1 MKKSNLIGGVGKTT
15 PFLNDGELGPV
26 LNPNATVQSQTTGTS
41 AEIAQ
46 EQIDANQGPTVGG
59 VSQYEIDY
67 STMSQEDFE
76 TMVSFAPFAG
86 EVIDAKNTLVDLY
99 KGDYTGAAL
108 NAAGFLIPFVPG
120 TILKKGAKEVAA
132 WARKNGGDI
141 MAKLKGGGKI
151 DDLVKTYNPGGMD
164 EVLENQKMEF
174 MNTASDKDIVS
185 SNLFTQEEK
194 AEILGSRYNTNAGGV
209 SDTDLVYDVRVNND
223 NSTEVTDKIRNKGRD
238 LDNYVG
244 SLDVTTDYGDES
256 FDFVGYSPSS
266 SSGKLDKTRPI
277 VEVTL
282 PTGKVQ
288 KFYKSS
294 GSGKKAGSAGNWYP
308 LESQTSSGWWS
319 KEASYGSYNGKKVEG
334 FYEDAAGNRTNNSN
348 DTFISVHEQLKRQG
362 VDPDKAFADGSLKLD
377 KTGYDFHYGS
387 EEYKKIS
394 DKLDSMPDITTSGS
408 NYTFSA
414 NQKNVFS
421 STSADSKLKNTYR
434 NKTGNNSTAIY
445 ENADGVEDVVITAI
459 DDNNYVA
466 FSKGDGP
473 DGEWTSKMEVSTP
486 GKFKQMLQDAT
497 KHLPEGAIL
506 TEKTSISADG
516 LSVWSKFD
524 GKGWKPTGKTKKVY
538 LAKLNAKGD
547 HDKVLFTTK
556 EAANKKIAELKKANP
571 NINYTIGNGP
581 PPPPGGDRKL
591 FINLELPMLEKV
603 GTSNTNA
610 TGGVAR

>member
-1 MKKSNLIGGVGKTT
+1 MKKSNLIGGVGKAT
-15 PFLNDGELGPV
+15 PFLQDDELGPA
-26 LNPNATVQSQTTGTS
+26 LDPNATVESQTTGTS

-76 TMVSFAPFAG
+76 TAVSFAPIAG

-120 TILKKGAKEVAA
+120 AVLKKGAKEVAA
-132 WARKNGGDI
+132 WAKKNGGDI

-164 EVLENQKMEF
+164 KVLENQKMEF

-185 SNLFTQEEK
+185 SKLFTQDEK
-194 AEILGSRYNTNAGGV
+194 AEILGSRYKTNAGGV
-209 SDTDLVYDVRVNND
+209 SDTDLAYDVRVNND
-223 NSTEVTDKIRNKGRD
+223 NSTEVTDKIRNKGRN
-238 LDNYVG
+238 LDDFVG
-244 SLDVTTDYGDES
+244 SLDGATDYSDES

-334 FYEDAAGNRTNNSN
+334 FYEDAAGNRTNNAN

-387 EEYKKIS
+387 KEYKKIS
-394 DKLDSMPDITTSGS
+394 DKLDSMPDITKKS
-408 NYTFSA
+408 N
-414 NQKNVFS
+414 
-421 STSADSKLKNTYR
+421 
-434 NKTGNNSTAIY
+434 
-445 ENADGVEDVVITAI
+445 
-459 DDNNYVA
+459 
-466 FSKGDGP
+466 
-473 DGEWTSKMEVSTP
+473 
-486 GKFKQMLQDAT
+486 
-497 KHLPEGAIL
+497 
-506 TEKTSISADG
+506 
-516 LSVWSKFD
+516 
-524 GKGWKPTGKTKKVY
+524 
-538 LAKLNAKGD
+538 
-547 HDKVLFTTK
+547 
-556 EAANKKIAELKKANP
+556 
-571 NINYTIGNGP
+571 
-581 PPPPGGDRKL
+581 
-591 FINLELPMLEKV
+591 
-603 GTSNTNA
+603 TSNTNA
-610 TGGVAR
+610 TGGVTR

>member
-1 MKKSNLIGGVGKTT
+1 MGGVGKAT
-15 PFLNDGELGPV
+15 PFLQDDELGPA
-26 LNPNATVQSQTTGTS
+26 LDPNATVESQITGTS

-76 TMVSFAPFAG
+76 TAVSFAPIAG
-86 EVIDAKNTLVDLY
+86 EVIDAKNTLVDLH

-120 TILKKGAKEVAA
+120 AILKKGAKEVAA
-132 WARKNGGDI
+132 WAKKNGGDI

-185 SNLFTQEEK
+185 SKLFTQEEK
-194 AEILGSRYNTNAGGV
+194 AEILGSRYKTNTGGV
-209 SDTDLVYDVRVNND
+209 SDTDLAYDVRVNND

-238 LDNYVG
+238 LDDFVG
-244 SLDVTTDYGDES
+244 SLDGTTDYGDES

-334 FYEDAAGNRTNNSN
+334 FYEDAAGNRTNNPN

-387 EEYKKIS
+387 QEYKKIS
-394 DKLDSMPDITTSGS
+394 DKLDSMPDIT
-408 NYTFSA
+408 
-414 NQKNVFS
+414 KKS
-421 STSADSKLKNTYR
+421 S
-434 NKTGNNSTAIY
+434 
-445 ENADGVEDVVITAI
+445 
-459 DDNNYVA
+459 
-466 FSKGDGP
+466 
-473 DGEWTSKMEVSTP
+473 
-486 GKFKQMLQDAT
+486 
-497 KHLPEGAIL
+497 
-506 TEKTSISADG
+506 
-516 LSVWSKFD
+516 
-524 GKGWKPTGKTKKVY
+524 
-538 LAKLNAKGD
+538 
-547 HDKVLFTTK
+547 
-556 EAANKKIAELKKANP
+556 
-571 NINYTIGNGP
+571 
-581 PPPPGGDRKL
+581 
-591 FINLELPMLEKV
+591 
-603 GTSNTNA
+603 TSNTNA
-610 TGGVAR
+610 TGGVTR

>member
-26 LNPNATVQSQTTGTS
+26 LDPNATVQSQTTGPA

-46 EQIDANQGPTVGG
+46 EQLDANQGPTVGG

>member
-76 TMVSFAPFAG
+76 TAVSFAPIAG